1 MTLHGALP
9 PWDRTGTASPEARS
23 KTHTREKE
31 AAFSHSNGNQCL
43 EGRDAA
49 LARGRFCQWEQFL
62 QGSSLCFFLPVPE
75 AAPSIRTQAQ
85 QRTGTGHG
93 MAMEPS
99 AREPLV
105 RKTSF
110 SYQTFPERAVQRLDK
125 EYLRSLHNKRLY
137 LAVFAAVL
145 GNFSFGFALVYP
157 SPVIPALE
165 AHPSPAL
172 RLDQY
177 TASWFGSVFTLGA
190 AAGGLSAMLLNDRLG
205 RKLSIMFSALPSV
218 VGYALMAGAQ
228 GIGMLLLGRV
238 LTGYAGGVTSAS
250 IPVYISEISH
260 PGVRG
265 MLGACPQ
272 IMAVLGSL
280 VLYALGLVLEWR
292 WLAVAGEVPVL
303 AMIVLLC
310 FMPNSPRFLL
320 SQGKDDEALRSLC
333 WLRGRDTDYARE
345 YEQIKDSVRKQNRRV
360 SCAEIKDPF
369 IYKPLLI
376 AVGMRFLQQLSGV
389 TCVLVY
395 LQSIFKK
402 TSVILKP
409 EYDAALVGLVRLFSV
424 VIAAVS
430 MDKAGRK
437 ILLFVSAGVML
448 ISNLTMGLY
457 IHFVPASQNGT
468 IANKTLV
475 SFANLPAEP
484 THYITLIPLLAT
496 MFFIMGYAMGWG
508 PITWLLMSEILP
520 LKARGVASGLCV
532 VVSWLTA
539 FTLTRFFLLV
549 VPLASRCPSYSS
561 LSSAPR
567 TSYSQAAV
575 FQKPKAGP
583 WNRLRPSSGLAG
595 GPS

>member
-1 MTLHGALP
+1 
-9 PWDRTGTASPEARS
+9 
-23 KTHTREKE
+23 
-31 AAFSHSNGNQCL
+31 
-43 EGRDAA
+43 
-49 LARGRFCQWEQFL
+49 
-62 QGSSLCFFLPVPE
+62 
-75 AAPSIRTQAQ
+75 
-85 QRTGTGHG
+85 
-93 MAMEPS
+93 MEPS
-99 AREPLV
+99 VREPLI
-105 RKTSF
+105 RRTS
-110 SYQTFPERAVQRLDK
+110 SLYRTFPESAGKRLDR
-125 EYLRSLHNKRLY
+125 EYLQSLHNKWLY
-137 LAVFAAVL
+137 LAVFVAVL

-165 AHPSPAL
+165 AHPSPTL
-172 RLDQY
+172 RLDQN
-177 TASWFGSVFTLGA
+177 TASWFGSVFMLGA
-190 AAGGLSAMLLNDRLG
+190 AAGGLSAMVLNDRLG
-205 RKLSIMFSALPSV
+205 RKLSIMFSALPSA

-265 MLGACPQ
+265 ALGACPQ
-272 IMAVLGSL
+272 MMAVLGSL
-280 VLYALGLVLEWR
+280 VLYALGKYLGLVLDWR

-303 AMIVLLC
+303 AMSILLC

-320 SQGKDDEALRSLC
+320 SQGKEDEALGSLC
-333 WLRGRDTDYARE
+333 WLRGKDTDYTRE
-345 YEQIKDSVRKQNRRV
+345 YEQIKDSVRKQSQRV

-369 IYKPLLI
+369 LYKPILI
-376 AVGMRFLQQLSGV
+376 AGGMRFLQQLSGV
-389 TCVLVY
+389 TCILVY

-424 VIAAVS
+424 AIAAVS

-448 ISNLTMGLY
+448 VSNLTMGLY

-468 IANKTLV
+468 IANKTLL
-475 SFANLPAEP
+475 SSANPFAEP
-484 THYITLIPLLAT
+484 TNYTTLIPLLAT
-496 MFFIMGYAMGWG
+496 MLFIMGYAMGWG

-539 FTLTRFFLLV
+539 FALTQSFLLAMNTFGLE
-549 VPLASRCPSYSS
+549 VPFLFFAVICAGNILFTGCCVPETKGRS
-561 LSSAPR
+561 LEQIEAFFR
-567 TSYSQAAV
+567 TGRRS
-575 FQKPKAGP
+575 FM
-583 WNRLRPSSGLAG
+583 R
-595 GPS
+595 

>member
-1 MTLHGALP
+1 ME
-9 PWDRTGTASPEARS
+9 S
-23 KTHTREKE
+23 
-31 AAFSHSNGNQCL
+31 
-43 EGRDAA
+43 RD
-49 LARGRFCQWEQFL
+49 
-62 QGSSLCFFLPVPE
+62 
-75 AAPSIRTQAQ
+75 
-85 QRTGTGHG
+85 
-93 MAMEPS
+93 
-99 AREPLV
+99 REPLV
-105 RKTSF
+105 RKTSS
-110 SYQTFPERAVQRLDK
+110 SYHTFPEGTARRLDK

-172 RLDQY
+172 RLDQH
-177 TASWFGSVFTLGA
+177 TAPWFGSVFTLGA
-190 AAGGLSAMLLNDRLG
+190 AAGGLSTMLLNDCLG
-205 RKLSIMFSALPSV
+205 RKLSIMFSALPSAL
-218 VGYALMAGAQ
+218 GYALLAGAQ
-228 GIGMLLLGRV
+228 GLWMLLLGRV

-280 VLYALGLVLEWR
+280 VLYALGLVLDWR

-303 AMIVLLC
+303 AMVLLLC

-320 SQGKDDEALRSLC
+320 SQGKEEEALGSLC
-333 WLRGRDTDYARE
+333 WLRGQDTDYARE
-345 YEQIKDSVRKQNRRV
+345 YEQIKDSVRKQSRRV
-360 SCAEIKDPF
+360 SCAELKDPF
-369 IYKPLLI
+369 LYKPILI
-376 AVGMRFLQQLSGV
+376 SGLMRFLQQLSGV
-389 TCVLVY
+389 TCILVY
-395 LQSIFKK
+395 LQPIFKK
-402 TSVILKP
+402 TSVILKA
-409 EYDAALVGLVRLFSV
+409 EYDAALVGLVRLSAV

-457 IHFVPASQNGT
+457 IHFEPTSHNGT
-468 IANKTLV
+468 VANTTLA
-475 SFANLPAEP
+475 SSANLPAEP
-484 THYITLIPLLAT
+484 TNYITLIPLLAT

-532 VVSWLTA
+532 LVSWLTA
-539 FTLTRFFLLV
+539 FTLTQFFLPV
-549 VPLASRCPSYSS
+549 VNSFGLEVPFLFFAVISAGNILFTGCCVPETKGRS
-561 LSSAPR
+561 LEQIEAFFR
-567 TSYSQAAV
+567 TGRRS
-575 FQKPKAGP
+575 F
-583 WNRLRPSSGLAG
+583 LR
-595 GPS
+595 

>member
-1 MTLHGALP
+1 
-9 PWDRTGTASPEARS
+9 
-23 KTHTREKE
+23 
-31 AAFSHSNGNQCL
+31 
-43 EGRDAA
+43 
-49 LARGRFCQWEQFL
+49 
-62 QGSSLCFFLPVPE
+62 
-75 AAPSIRTQAQ
+75 
-85 QRTGTGHG
+85 
-93 MAMEPS
+93 MEPS

-105 RKTSF
+105 RKTSSSYRTF
-110 SYQTFPERAVQRLDK
+110 SKSAGKRLDK
-125 EYLRSLHNKRLY
+125 EYLQSLHNKRLY
-137 LAVFAAVL
+137 LAAFAAVL
-145 GNFSFGFALVYP
+145 GNFNSGFALVYA

-165 AHPSPAL
+165 AHPNPAL
-172 RLDQY
+172 RLDQH

-190 AAGGLSAMLLNDRLG
+190 VAGGLSAMFLNDRLG
-205 RKLSIMFSALPSV
+205 RKLSIMFSALPCA

-280 VLYALGLVLEWR
+280 FLYTLGKYLGLGLDWR

-303 AMIVLLC
+303 VMIVLLC

-320 SQGKDDEALRSLC
+320 SQGKDDEALGSLC
-333 WLRGRDTDYARE
+333 WLRGKDTDYARE
-345 YEQIKDSVRKQNRRV
+345 YEQIKDSVRKQSRRV

-369 IYKPLLI
+369 IYKPILI

-424 VIAAVS
+424 AIAAVS

-448 ISNLTMGLY
+448 VSNLTMGLY
-457 IHFVPASQNGT
+457 IHFAPASQNDT

-475 SFANLPAEP
+475 SSANLPAEP
-484 THYITLIPLLAT
+484 TNYITLIPLLAT
-496 MFFIMGYAMGWG
+496 MLFIMGYAMGWG

-532 VVSWLTA
+532 VMSWLTA
-539 FTLTRFFLLV
+539 FTLTQFFLRV
-549 VPLASRCPSYSS
+549 VEAFGLEVPFLFFAVICAGNILFTGCCVPETKGRS
-561 LSSAPR
+561 LEQIEAFFR
-567 TSYSQAAV
+567 TGRRS
-575 FQKPKAGP
+575 FM
-583 WNRLRPSSGLAG
+583 R
-595 GPS
+595 

>member
-1 MTLHGALP
+1 
-9 PWDRTGTASPEARS
+9 
-23 KTHTREKE
+23 
-31 AAFSHSNGNQCL
+31 
-43 EGRDAA
+43 
-49 LARGRFCQWEQFL
+49 
-62 QGSSLCFFLPVPE
+62 
-75 AAPSIRTQAQ
+75 
-85 QRTGTGHG
+85 
-93 MAMEPS
+93 MEPS

-105 RKTSF
+105 RKKSS
-110 SYQTFPERAVQRLDK
+110 SYRTFPESAGKRLDK
-125 EYLRSLHNKRLY
+125 EYLRSLRNRRLY

-172 RLDQY
+172 RLDQH

-190 AAGGLSAMLLNDRLG
+190 AAGGVSAMLLNDRLG
-205 RKLSIMFSALPSV
+205 RKLSIMFSALPSA

-280 VLYALGLVLEWR
+280 ILYALGLVLDWR

-303 AMIVLLC
+303 VMIVLLC

-320 SQGKDDEALRSLC
+320 SQGKDDEALGSLR

-345 YEQIKDSVRKQNRRV
+345 YEQIKDSVRKQSRRV

-369 IYKPLLI
+369 IYKPILI

-448 ISNLTMGLY
+448 VSNLTMGLY
-457 IHFVPASQNGT
+457 IHFMPASQNST

-475 SFANLPAEP
+475 SSANLPAEP
-484 THYITLIPLLAT
+484 TNYITLIPLLAT

-539 FTLTRFFLLV
+539 FTLTQFFLRV
-549 VPLASRCPSYSS
+549 VDAFGLEVPFLFFAVICAGNILFTGCCVPETKGRS
-561 LSSAPR
+561 LEQIEAFFR
-567 TSYSQAAV
+567 TGRRS
-575 FQKPKAGP
+575 FM
-583 WNRLRPSSGLAG
+583 R
-595 GPS
+595 

>member
-1 MTLHGALP
+1 
-9 PWDRTGTASPEARS
+9 
-23 KTHTREKE
+23 
-31 AAFSHSNGNQCL
+31 
-43 EGRDAA
+43 
-49 LARGRFCQWEQFL
+49 
-62 QGSSLCFFLPVPE
+62 
-75 AAPSIRTQAQ
+75 
-85 QRTGTGHG
+85 
-93 MAMEPS
+93 MEPS
-99 AREPLV
+99 AREPLM
-105 RKTSF
+105 RKTSS
-110 SYQTFPERAVQRLDK
+110 SYRTFPKSAGKRLDK
-125 EYLRSLHNKRLY
+125 EYLRSLRNKRLY

-165 AHPSPAL
+165 THPSPAL
-172 RLDQY
+172 RLDQH

-190 AAGGLSAMLLNDRLG
+190 AAGGLSTMVLNDRLG
-205 RKLSIMFSALPSV
+205 RKLSIMFSALPSA
-218 VGYALMAGAQ
+218 VGYALLAGAQ

-280 VLYALGLVLEWR
+280 VLYALGKYLWLVLDWR

-303 AMIVLLC
+303 SMIILLC

-320 SQGKDDEALRSLC
+320 SQGKDDEALGSLC
-333 WLRGRDTDYARE
+333 WLRGKDTDYAQE
-345 YEQIKDSVRKQNRRV
+345 YELIKDSVRKQSRRV

-369 IYKPLLI
+369 IYKPILI

-424 VIAAVS
+424 AIAAVS

-448 ISNLTMGLY
+448 VSNLTMGLY

-468 IANKTLV
+468 VANKTLV
-475 SFANLPAEP
+475 SSANVTAEP
-484 THYITLIPLLAT
+484 INYITLIPLLAT

-539 FTLTRFFLLV
+539 FTLTQFFLRV
-549 VPLASRCPSYSS
+549 VVAFGLEVPFLFFAVICAGNILFTGCCVPETKGRS
-561 LSSAPR
+561 LEQIEAFFR
-567 TSYSQAAV
+567 TGRRS
-575 FQKPKAGP
+575 FM
-583 WNRLRPSSGLAG
+583 R
-595 GPS
+595 

>member
-1 MTLHGALP
+1 
-9 PWDRTGTASPEARS
+9 
-23 KTHTREKE
+23 
-31 AAFSHSNGNQCL
+31 
-43 EGRDAA
+43 
-49 LARGRFCQWEQFL
+49 
-62 QGSSLCFFLPVPE
+62 
-75 AAPSIRTQAQ
+75 
-85 QRTGTGHG
+85 
-93 MAMEPS
+93 MEPS

-105 RKTSF
+105 RKKSSSYRTF
-110 SYQTFPERAVQRLDK
+110 SESAGKRLDK
-125 EYLRSLHNKRLY
+125 EYLQSLHNKRLY
-137 LAVFAAVL
+137 LAAFAAVL

-165 AHPSPAL
+165 AHPNAAL
-172 RLDQY
+172 RLDQH

-190 AAGGLSAMLLNDRLG
+190 AAGGLSTMLLNDRLG
-205 RKLSIMFSALPSV
+205 RKLSIMFSALPSA
-218 VGYALMAGAQ
+218 VGYALMASAQ

-238 LTGYAGGVTSAS
+238 LTGFAGGITSAS

-280 VLYALGLVLEWR
+280 ILYALGKYFGLVLDWR

-303 AMIVLLC
+303 VMIVLLC

-320 SQGKDDEALRSLC
+320 SQGKDDEALGSLC
-333 WLRGRDTDYARE
+333 WLRGKDTDYARE
-345 YEQIKDSVRKQNRRV
+345 YEQIKDSMRKQSQRV

-369 IYKPLLI
+369 IYKPILI

-409 EYDAALVGLVRLFSV
+409 QYDAALVGLVRLFSV
-424 VIAAVS
+424 AIAAVS

-448 ISNLTMGLY
+448 VSNLTMGLY
-457 IHFVPASQNGT
+457 IHFVPASQNST
-468 IANKTLV
+468 VSNKTLV
-475 SFANLPAEP
+475 SSANLPAES
-484 THYITLIPLLAT
+484 TNYITLIPLLAT

-539 FTLTRFFLLV
+539 FTLTQFFLRV
-549 VPLASRCPSYSS
+549 VEAFGLEVPFLFFAIICAGNILFTGCCVPETKGRS
-561 LSSAPR
+561 LEQIEGFFR
-567 TSYSQAAV
+567 TGRRSFMRSFV
-575 FQKPKAGP
+575 
-583 WNRLRPSSGLAG
+583 R
-595 GPS
+595 

>member
-1 MTLHGALP
+1 
-9 PWDRTGTASPEARS
+9 
-23 KTHTREKE
+23 
-31 AAFSHSNGNQCL
+31 
-43 EGRDAA
+43 
-49 LARGRFCQWEQFL
+49 
-62 QGSSLCFFLPVPE
+62 
-75 AAPSIRTQAQ
+75 
-85 QRTGTGHG
+85 
-93 MAMEPS
+93 
-99 AREPLV
+99 
-105 RKTSF
+105 
-110 SYQTFPERAVQRLDK
+110 
-125 EYLRSLHNKRLY
+125 RSLHNQRLY

-172 RLDQY
+172 RLDQH

-205 RKLSIMFSALPSV
+205 RKLSIMFSALPSAA
-218 VGYALMAGAQ
+218 GYALMAGAQ
-228 GIGMLLLGRV
+228 GFGMLLLGRV

-272 IMAVLGSL
+272 LMAVLGSL
-280 VLYALGLVLEWR
+280 ILYALGKYLGLVLDWR

-303 AMIVLLC
+303 VMIVLLC

-320 SQGKDDEALRSLC
+320 SQGKEDEAMASLC
-333 WLRGRDTDYARE
+333 WLRGSDTDYAQE
-345 YEQIKDSVRKQNRRV
+345 YEQIKDSVRKQSQRV

-395 LQSIFKK
+395 LQPIFKK
-402 TSVILKP
+402 TSVILEP

-424 VIAAVS
+424 AIAAVS

-448 ISNLTMGLY
+448 VSNLTMGLY
-457 IHFVPASQNGT
+457 ILFVPASQNST

-475 SFANLPAEP
+475 SSANLPAEP
-484 THYITLIPLLAT
+484 TSYITLIPLLAA

-539 FTLTRFFLLV
+539 FTLTQFFLRV
-549 VPLASRCPSYSS
+549 VVAFGLEVPFLFFAIICAGNILFTGCCVPETKGRS
-561 LSSAPR
+561 LEQIEAFFR
-567 TSYSQAAV
+567 TGRRS
-575 FQKPKAGP
+575 FM
-583 WNRLRPSSGLAG
+583 R
-595 GPS
+595 